1 MQEHTTPALGRLG
14 HWLERAVETW
24 SELGQEVARP
34 TEEQWASTLAARL
47 GADVQVVTGWLQ
59 AVERL
64 ADYAQAEPRPEEK
77 AIDEERQS
85 VQAALS
91 AVRPLLE
98 ARLQQRLNRLDAEAS
113 EVPCLGCRQVAP
125 SEGYRTRCWQS
136 TVGPLELTRRY
147 CWCEP
152 CGQGR
157 ALAQQ
162 QVGLPSGE
170 YTANLEEVCALMAT
184 TVPHGM
190 AMS

>member
-1 MQEHTTPALGRLG
+1 MGASISIAIKF
-14 HWLERAVETW
+14 RASDCSLQLKITYN
-24 SELGQEVARP
+24 S
-34 TEEQWASTLAARL
+34 
-47 GADVQVVTGWLQ
+47 DVH
-59 AVERL
+59 
-64 ADYAQAEPRPEEK
+64 P
-77 AIDEERQS
+77 
-85 VQAALS
+85 
-91 AVRPLLE
+91 
-98 ARLQQRLNRLDAEAS
+98 LDAEAS
-113 EVPCLGCRQVAP
+113 EVPCLGCRQGAP

-190 AMS
+190 AMG